1 MISKRE
7 ERKKG
12 KRRRRKVMFESI
24 LNKFRLRFKDRT
36 WAANLLAESLK
47 DKIKKENA
55 AVGNKE
61 NKIQVLGIP
70 RGGVITAD
78 VIAIKLNPT
87 ARFDIVIPR
96 KLGAPHNQELAIGA
110 VMEDGTTYLNEAL
123 VKMLEIQSEY
133 IEKVKKEQI
142 DEIRRRTALYKEP
155 GTDYNINT
163 ESIVILADDGAATG
177 ATLIAAA
184 RWIKKNQNPKQLII
198 AVPIAPKDTVSLLK
212 KEANY
217 VEVIISPPNS
227 SFKSVGQYYKEF
239 NPVTDE
245 QVIHIL
251 ESRRAV

>member
-1 MISKRE
+1 
-7 ERKKG
+7 
-12 KRRRRKVMFESI
+12 
-24 LNKFRLRFKDRT
+24 
-36 WAANLLAESLK
+36 
-47 DKIKKENA
+47 
-55 AVGNKE
+55 
-61 NKIQVLGIP
+61 
-70 RGGVITAD
+70 
-78 VIAIKLNPT
+78 
-87 ARFDIVIPR
+87 
-96 KLGAPHNQELAIGA
+96 
-110 VMEDGTTYLNEAL
+110 
-123 VKMLEIQSEY
+123 MLEIQSEY

-155 GTDYNINT
+155 GTDYKINT

-184 RWIKKNQNPKQLII
+184 RWIKKNHNPKQLII

-217 VEVIISPPNS
+217 AEVITSPPNS